1 MEDKPLVSIIIPV
14 YNVSKYLSRCVDS
27 ILCQTYENFEL
38 LLIDDGS
45 TDDSGCICDTY
56 SCKDI
61 RIKTFH
67 KKNGG
72 PSSSR
77 NYGLDVANGDWI
89 IFIDS
94 DDYVS
99 DDYIETF
106 FKYNK
111 SFNEKV
117 HVVQGFHVFSDD
129 ESINYKEI
137 HYSYTELCTNGTKID
152 YRIGRNRFF
161 HSWAVWGKLFS
172 KQIIDENKIRFNEN
186 VYIFE
191 DGMFWHRYILYV
203 QKIIYLAEQNYYYYR
218 PKESISITS
227 IHKLNISELKELC
240 FFYKMYSTQLIRNY
254 SLDKEYANEI
264 IRLYWNRF
272 FSLIKTFDICTF
284 YSYKSFFC
292 KDAIKYYKV
301 KAPADLIKYILI
313 LILSLF
319 C

>member
-1 MEDKPLVSIIIPV
+1 MKDKPLVSIIIPV
-14 YNVSKYLSRCVDS
+14 YNVSKYLARCVDS
-27 ILCQTYENFEL
+27 ILRQTYSNFEL

-45 TDDSGCICDTY
+45 TDDSGSICEMYACADL
-56 SCKDI
+56 
-61 RIKTFH
+61 RIKVFH

-77 NYGLDVANGDWI
+77 NYGLDVSNGDWI

-111 SFNEKV
+111 SFDEKI
-117 HVVQGFHVFSDD
+117 HVVQGFHVFSNDK
-129 ESINYKEI
+129 SIDYKEI
-137 HYSYTELCTNGTKID
+137 HYSYTELYINDNKIN
-152 YRIGRNRFF
+152 YSIERNRLF

-172 KQIIDENKIRFNEN
+172 KHIIDEYNIRFNEK
-186 VYIFE
+186 VYVFE
-191 DGMFWHRYILYV
+191 DGMFWHRYILCV
-203 QKIIYLAEQNYYYYR
+203 QEIIYLTEQNYYYYR
-218 PKESISITS
+218 PKDSKSITS
-227 IHKLNISELKELC
+227 IHKLSISELKELVL
-240 FFYKMYSTQLIRNY
+240 FYKKYSIHLIRSY
-254 SLDKEYANEI
+254 SLDKEYANDI

-272 FSLIKTFDICTF
+272 FLLIKTFDLNTF
-284 YSYKSFFC
+284 CSFKSFFC

-301 KAPADLIKYILI
+301 KTPTDFIKYVLI
-313 LILSLF
+313 LVLSLF